1 MAMLSK
7 GCKPDNFEQRNSL
20 ELIFT
25 NIRGLRSNFVQCESF
40 LESNIPDIL
49 ALCKT
54 DLDYS
59 IDSDNFFVRGYRP
72 LIRKDSFTH
81 MHGLAVYA
89 KEGLLFAWDLS
100 LENSSDFYLYF

>member
-40 LESNIPDIL
+40 LESNTPDIL